1 MSTAVSLLTVEEF
14 LQLPEELDVKAE
26 LIEGVVV
33 EMGRGR
39 LRHELGKA
47 EFNKFLTGY
56 ALGNPI
62 GVVLSETLFVLGD
75 GNAFQPDVSFVR
87 TERLAGQDPE
97 KNFQGAPDLAV
108 EVVSS
113 ETAAQLER
121 KVRLYL
127 RAGSRAVW
135 VAYPEERGVRAFHAD
150 GIARWLEGDQVLEE
164 PDLLPGF
171 AVKVSQLF
179 EGI

>member
-1 MSTAVSLLTVEEF
+1 MGLARPDSLSIQIVYAV
-14 LQLPEELDVKAE
+14 
-26 LIEGVVV
+26 
-33 EMGRGR
+33 
-39 LRHELGKA
+39 
-47 EFNKFLTGY
+47 N
-56 ALGNPI
+56 NPI
-62 GVVLSETLFVLGD
+62 GEVFSETLFVLGD
-75 GNAFQPDVSFVR
+75 GNAFQPGVSFVR

-97 KNFQGAPDLAV
+97 KNFQGAPDLAG

-127 RAGSRAVW
+127 RAGSLAVW
-135 VAYPEERGVRAFHAD
+135 VAYPEERGVRAFRAD

-164 PDLLPGF
+164 PGLLPGF
-171 AVKVSQLF
+171 AVKVSQFF